1 VRIKRTDRFRAEQI
15 RLLYRSGSVGVVGA
29 MGGALILAFITLHMR
44 VQPLAIVQLWFVSL
58 ASIAAVHLLLMRAYS
73 RATSQLSLWRQWA
86 GWFVALSL
94 LEGTMWGLTAFNSPE
109 NLAQNLFTML
119 CMCAVT
125 AGSGAAFGVYLPA
138 YCAFLFPATVPFLA
152 VSAARGGTL
161 HYHLAAMML
170 VYIAGIFMVQYAYNS
185 NFQETIQMRFEN
197 ADLAEKLR
205 LQKEAAEEA
214 NRAKSRF
221 LAAASHDLRQPVHA
235 LTMFVETLRGCNLAP
250 EPRRLVAHIGESVA
264 AMDEL
269 FSALLDIS
277 KLDAGVVEPQLQ
289 SFAIQALFERLGRNY
304 AAEAAGKGLELR
316 FCPCSLSVRSD
327 PLLLERILGNLI
339 SNAIRYTRSG
349 RVVVGCR
356 RGTLLRLQVWDTG
369 CGIPA
374 ERTESIFQEFFQLQ
388 NPERDRTKGLG
399 LGLAIVR
406 RLTAFLDHP
415 LSVSSVPGGGSVF
428 TVSVPAADSAD
439 PPELSGPQTI
449 SATDHGLIL
458 VIDDE
463 TAIQEAMRSL
473 LTSWGHD
480 VITAGSGSEMTER
493 LVSCPARPNLIICDF
508 RLREEENAIAII
520 RQLQSEY
527 NEEIPAMLI
536 SGDTAPDR
544 LNEARR
550 SGFLL
555 LHKPVPGSKLRAAI
569 GNLMTK
575 ECL

>member
-1 VRIKRTDRFRAEQI
+1 VRIKRTDRFRAEQV

-29 MGGALILAFITLHMR
+29 MGGALILAFIILHMR
-44 VQPLAIVQLWFVSL
+44 IQPLAIVQLWFVSL
-58 ASIAAVHLLLMRAYS
+58 ASIAAAHLLLMRVYS
-73 RATSQLSLWRQWA
+73 RATSQLSRWRQWA
-86 GWFVALSL
+86 KWFVALSL
-94 LEGTMWGLTAFNSPE
+94 LEGAMWGVTAFNSPE

-170 VYIAGIFMVQYAYNS
+170 VYIAGIFMVQNAYNS

-374 ERTESIFQEFFQLQ
+374 EHTESIFQEFFQLQ